1 MKKSY
6 KIQWKTF
13 KWMELEPNRGR
24 FDEIDRELIVP
35 DKKMV
40 EDFKKEYY
48 GDKRIIRVT
57 VIPSS

>member
-1 MKKSY
+1 
-6 KIQWKTF
+6 
-13 KWMELEPNRGR
+13 MELEPNRGR